1 MQDKHTQA
9 QKVFGTFIHRIV
21 KPKVAG
27 LSLFRF
33 VINGIHETL
42 IQLLYLRNFFGAGT

>member
-1 MQDKHTQA
+1 MQAKHTQA

-21 KPKVAG
+21 RPKLAE
-27 LSLFRF
+27 LSLLRF

-42 IQLLYLRNFFGAGT
+42 IQLFYLRTFFGAGT

>member
-1 MQDKHTQA
+1 MQAKHTQA

-21 KPKVAG
+21 RPKVAE
-27 LSLFRF
+27 LPLLRF

-42 IQLLYLRNFFGAGT
+42 IQLLHLRNFFGAGT